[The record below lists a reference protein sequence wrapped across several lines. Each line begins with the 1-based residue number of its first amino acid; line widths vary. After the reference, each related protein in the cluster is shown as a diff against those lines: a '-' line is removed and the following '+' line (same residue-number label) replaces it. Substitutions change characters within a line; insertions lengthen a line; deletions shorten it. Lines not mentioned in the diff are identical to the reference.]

1 MTTPDYFDRLT
12 SLFQSAIA
20 STKENAQLRDD
31 NAQLKADNADLLFK
45 LNAVTSSLNQDEQ
58 EKATTATKL
67 AGLEQLLTQY
77 ESISA
82 PTVQAQA

>member
-1 MTTPDYFDRLT
+1 M
-12 SLFQSAIA
+12 
-20 STKENAQLRDD
+20 RDD
-31 NAQLKADNADLLFK
+31 NAQLKADNADLLSK